1 MQKIEHCE
9 PAASLIKKLGG
20 LSVVAQITGKSV
32 TQVQRWRLPK
42 EKGGTGGAVPRW
54 HAQKIFDAASAS
66 GIEVRSDE
74 LMTMGERE

>member
-1 MQKIEHCE
+1 MDPSTHCE

-20 LSVVAQITGKSV
+20 LTAVAQITGKSV

-54 HAQKIFDAASAS
+54 HAQKIFAAASER
-66 GIEVRSDE
+66 GIEVKADE
-74 LMTMGERE
+74 LIAMEPAE